1 MSKLTKEDLID
12 LKNVEL
18 LREIKS
24 AMELKSEID
33 VISSHFHSRLN
44 YSRAKCIKQKY
55 MPKGCN
61 INYSIHAFLFNVIEM
76 IDRGELV
83 FKEDLNRE

>member
-1 MSKLTKEDLID
+1 MSELSKEDLID
-12 LKNVEL
+12 IRNVRL
-18 LREIKS
+18 LREINS
-24 AMELKSEID
+24 AMNLKSEID

-44 YSRAKCIKQKY
+44 DTRFKCINQKY
-55 MPKGCN
+55 MPKGCK

-83 FKEDLNRE
+83 FKEDLMK